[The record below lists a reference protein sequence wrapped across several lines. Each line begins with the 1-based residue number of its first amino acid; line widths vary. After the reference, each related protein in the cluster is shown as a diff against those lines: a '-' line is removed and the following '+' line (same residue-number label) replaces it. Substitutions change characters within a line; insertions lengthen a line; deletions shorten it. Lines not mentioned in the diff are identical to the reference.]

1 MSVRHKIVLATHNM
15 DKEAEMNA
23 VLADLGFDLLTLNQ
37 FPEIGEIEET
47 GTTLLEN
54 SFIKARTVYNVTGLP
69 SLADD
74 TGLEVDA
81 LNGAPGVFSSRYAGD
96 NVSYEEN
103 LKKILHDLDGIPIQK
118 RAARFRTVISFV
130 TENSELTTDGV
141 LEGVITNE
149 PKGLNGF
156 GYDPVFF
163 VEDIGKTLAE
173 ISTEKKNK
181 ISHRSV
187 ALKKMKKIIKKYFTE

>member
-96 NVSYEEN
+96 NVTYEEN

>member
-69 SLADD
+69 ALADD

>member
-96 NVSYEEN
+96 NVTYEEN
-103 LKKILHDLDGIPIQK
+103 LKKILHDLDGVPIQK

>member
-103 LKKILHDLDGIPIQK
+103 LKKILHDLDGVPIQK